1 MIYNDLSEPELMN
14 DEAEGFG
21 NWDLDSNPPPRW
33 STFAG
38 DGVSS
43 VSADLMEP
51 EDEPDVVEHTEGSQ
65 IKQGKAATQ
74 SPTAE
79 LVDPVMK
86 YFQEMAKVPLL
97 TREREFLLFRGL
109 SLTRSRQAMVLGR
122 VPLSSNHLIKI
133 AKQELRDGNL
143 DLFLTE
149 GDSETRS
156 PASQA
161 KALQRFTARTR
172 WLIHSLESIE
182 KKGRRARRKSIK
194 QIQGTLI
201 KLGRVWTEM
210 SPSDALCSLVF
221 QKLKE
226 ESGKREKLR
235 LVLSKYRESERRKE
249 RLRNAIIEANLRLV
263 VSIAKKYFHQNLNFL
278 DLIQEGNLGLMRAVD
293 KFDYRREIKFSTYAT
308 WWIRQ
313 SIMRAIFTQG
323 KTVRVPEHLS
333 LTAQKLS
340 RIRKQLE
347 EKFSREPSLEEIAKA
362 IDMPVSKALAAI
374 RSAQSSVSLDSTT
387 GPTELQRINLLAD
400 DTRPDPAELTI
411 SKDLQRKCHAL
422 LGNLSEREREILRL
436 RYGFGD
442 QGEQTLEEVGKKFT
456 LTRERIRQIEK
467 EALDKLRHSAHARPS
482 RTS

>member
-1 MIYNDLSEPELMN
+1 
-14 DEAEGFG
+14 
-21 NWDLDSNPPPRW
+21 
-33 STFAG
+33 
-38 DGVSS
+38 
-43 VSADLMEP
+43 
-51 EDEPDVVEHTEGSQ
+51 
-65 IKQGKAATQ
+65 
-74 SPTAE
+74 
-79 LVDPVMK
+79 
-86 YFQEMAKVPLL
+86 
-97 TREREFLLFRGL
+97 
-109 SLTRSRQAMVLGR
+109 
-122 VPLSSNHLIKI
+122 
-133 AKQELRDGNL
+133 
-143 DLFLTE
+143 
-149 GDSETRS
+149 
-156 PASQA
+156 
-161 KALQRFTARTR
+161 
-172 WLIHSLESIE
+172 
-182 KKGRRARRKSIK
+182 
-194 QIQGTLI
+194 
-201 KLGRVWTEM
+201 
-210 SPSDALCSLVF
+210 
-221 QKLKE
+221 
-226 ESGKREKLR
+226 
-235 LVLSKYRESERRKE
+235 
-249 RLRNAIIEANLRLV
+249 
-263 VSIAKKYFHQNLNFL
+263 
-278 DLIQEGNLGLMRAVD
+278 
-293 KFDYRREIKFSTYAT
+293 
-308 WWIRQ
+308 
-313 SIMRAIFTQG
+313 MRAIFTQG